1 MTSYQV
7 RDFKNIIL
15 GNELLSLPFMSE
27 DTKVSTKGD
36 MLIFKLRIDLV
47 KEKIFKK
54 YVSRR
59 VRFRIF
65 LINIIIGRGT
75 HRNVSKSDAL

>member
-1 MTSYQV
+1 MPSYQV

-36 MLIFKLRIDLV
+36 ILIFKLRIDLV

-65 LINIIIGRGT
+65 L
-75 HRNVSKSDAL
+75 

>member
-1 MTSYQV
+1 MPSYQV

-36 MLIFKLRIDLV
+36 ILIFKLRIDLV
-47 KEKIFKK
+47 KEQIFKK

-65 LINIIIGRGT
+65 L
-75 HRNVSKSDAL
+75 

>member
-1 MTSYQV
+1 
-7 RDFKNIIL
+7 
-15 GNELLSLPFMSE
+15 MSE

-36 MLIFKLRIDLV
+36 ILIFKLRIDLV
-47 KEKIFKK
+47 KEQIFKK

-65 LINIIIGRGT
+65 I
-75 HRNVSKSDAL
+75 

>member
-1 MTSYQV
+1 M

-59 VRFRIF
+59 VRFGIF
-65 LINIIIGRGT
+65 L
-75 HRNVSKSDAL
+75 

>member
-1 MTSYQV
+1 MPSYQV

-36 MLIFKLRIDLV
+36 MLIFKLRIDIV
-47 KEKIFKK
+47 NEQIFKK

-59 VRFRIF
+59 VRFRTF
-65 LINIIIGRGT
+65 LYI
-75 HRNVSKSDAL
+75 LL

>member
-1 MTSYQV
+1 MPSYQV

-65 LINIIIGRGT
+65 L
-75 HRNVSKSDAL
+75 